1 MKTYTPARLR
11 LTAALVDNLSLW
23 LVLIAVFVLMYLL
36 NGERFIRSQN
46 LISMAYQLPIIGLLA
61 IGMMISMLSGGINLS
76 IIATANLNGII
87 IALCLQHI
95 SAQGMKLASGEL
107 VLLAVLLGFLSC
119 VLVGVVNG
127 LLISLL
133 KIPDIL
139 VTLGT
144 MTLIAGVNV
153 VLTKGYTLSGFPESL
168 LSIGN
173 GASFGIPNALILFLI
188 ASVIASVILN
198 KTRFGFSLYMMGSN
212 PTAAQ
217 YASVNLVKITV
228 MQYIF
233 SSSFAA
239 LTSLVMI
246 GQLNSVKASYA
257 DSYLLVAVLAA
268 FLGKVSPF
276 GGFGRISG
284 VVLAVV
290 ILQLIS
296 SGLNLLRLDPFT
308 ITATWGAIIIGIVV
322 FRGLFSQLKQRF
334 ARRRDAS

>member
-1 MKTYTPARLR
+1 MKTWTPARLR
-11 LTAALVDNLSLW
+11 LTAVVTENLSLY
-23 LVLIAVFVLMYLL
+23 LVLIGVFVLMFVL
-36 NGERFIRSQN
+36 NGEKFIRSQN
-46 LISMAYQLPIIGLLA
+46 LISMAYQLPIVGLLA

-87 IALCLQHI
+87 IALCLQQF
-95 SAQGMKLASGEL
+95 SAQGMKLASIEL

-144 MTLIAGVNV
+144 MTLIAGLNV
-153 VLTKGYTLSGFPESL
+153 VFTRGYTLSGFPDSL
-168 LSIGN
+168 LNIGN
-173 GASFGIPNALILFLI
+173 GVSFGVPNALLLFI
-188 ASVIASVILN
+188 VASVIASIILN

-217 YASVNLVKITV
+217 YANVSLVKITV

-233 SSSFAA
+233 SSAFAA
-239 LTSLVMI
+239 LTSLVMV

-276 GGFGRISG
+276 GGFGRVSG
-284 VVLAVV
+284 VVLAVI
-290 ILQLIS
+290 ILQMVS

-322 FRGLFSQLKQRF
+322 FRGFFSQLKAHF
-334 ARRRDAS
+334 ASRRNAS

>member
-11 LTAALVDNLSLW
+11 LTAVVVENLSLY
-23 LVLIAVFVLMYLL
+23 LVLIGVFVLMFAL
-36 NGERFIRSQN
+36 NGEKFIRSQN
-46 LISMAYQLPIIGLLA
+46 LISMAYQLPIVGLLA

-87 IALCLQHI
+87 IALCLQQF
-95 SAQGMKLASGEL
+95 SAQGMKLAGPEL
-107 VLLAVLLGFLSC
+107 VLLAVVLGFLTC

-144 MTLIAGVNV
+144 MTLIAGLNV
-153 VLTKGYTLSGFPESL
+153 VFTKGYTLSGFPDSL
-168 LSIGN
+168 LNIGN
-173 GASFGIPNALILFLI
+173 GASFGVPNALILFI
-188 ASVIASVILN
+188 VASVVASVILN

-217 YASVNLVKITV
+217 YANVNLVKITV

-233 SSSFAA
+233 SSIFAA
-239 LTSLVMI
+239 LTSLVMV

-276 GGFGRISG
+276 GGFGRVSG
-284 VVLAVV
+284 VVLAVI
-290 ILQLIS
+290 ILQMIS

-322 FRGLFSQLKQRF
+322 FRGIFSQLK
-334 ARRRDAS
+334 ARLASRRNAS

>member
-11 LTAALVDNLSLW
+11 LTAVVAENLSLY
-23 LVLIAVFVLMYLL
+23 LVLIGVFVLMFVL
-36 NGERFIRSQN
+36 NGEKFIRSQN
-46 LISMAYQLPIIGLLA
+46 LISMAYQLPIVGLLA

-87 IALCLQHI
+87 IALCLQQF
-95 SAQGMKLASGEL
+95 SAQGMKLASIEL
-107 VLLAVLLGFLSC
+107 VLLAVLLGFFTC

-144 MTLIAGVNV
+144 MTLIAGLNV
-153 VLTKGYTLSGFPESL
+153 VFTRGYTLSGFPDSL
-168 LSIGN
+168 LNIGN
-173 GASFGIPNALILFLI
+173 GVSFGVPNALLLFI
-188 ASVIASVILN
+188 VASVIASIILN

-217 YASVNLVKITV
+217 YANVSLVKITV

-233 SSSFAA
+233 SSAFAA
-239 LTSLVMI
+239 LTSLVMV

-276 GGFGRISG
+276 GGFGRVSG
-284 VVLAVV
+284 VVLAVI
-290 ILQLIS
+290 ILQMIS

-322 FRGLFSQLKQRF
+322 FRGIFSQLKAHF
-334 ARRRDAS
+334 ASRRNAS

>member
-1 MKTYTPARLR
+1 MKTHTPARLR
-11 LTAALVDNLSLW
+11 LSAMVTENLSLYV
-23 LVLIAVFVLMYLL
+23 VLIAVFALMFFM

-46 LISMAYQLPIIGLLA
+46 LISMAYQLPIVGLLA

-87 IALCLQHI
+87 IALCLQQF
-95 SAQGMKLASGEL
+95 AAGGMKTASSEL
-107 VLLAVLLGFLSC
+107 VIMAVLLGFLAC

-144 MTLIAGVNV
+144 MTLIAGLNV
-153 VLTKGYTLSGFPESL
+153 VFTKGYTLSGFPDAL
-168 LSIGN
+168 LNIGN
-173 GASFGIPNALILFLI
+173 GASFGVPNALILFI
-188 ASVIASVILN
+188 VAAIVASVILN

-212 PTAAQ
+212 PEAAR
-217 YASVNLVKITV
+217 YANVSLVKITV
-228 MQYIF
+228 MQYVF
-233 SSSFAA
+233 SSAFAA
-239 LTSLVMI
+239 LTSLVMM

-276 GGFGRISG
+276 GGFGRVSG
-284 VVLAVV
+284 VVLAVI
-290 ILQLIS
+290 ILQIIS
-296 SGLNLLRLDPFT
+296 SGLNLMRMDPFM
-308 ITATWGAIIIGIVV
+308 ITATWGAIIIAIVV
-322 FRGLFSQLKQRF
+322 FRGLFSQLKIRLNN
-334 ARRRDAS
+334 REKSS